1 MKNLLSHSIENDYF
15 KNKKPKNKGIMKFK
29 DLDKVEKR
37 LASTRK
43 SKAKSKMRKIDR
55 ELSDYDY

>member
-1 MKNLLSHSIENDYF
+1 
-15 KNKKPKNKGIMKFK
+15 MKFK